1 MYLPFAKPYITGYST
16 LCASAMPFFIVFP
29 RIHVGSLTQIAVAP
43 THDRYYPSASFHR
56 EVDPEEQVAVLWFCD
71 FVKRVPHH
79 IIRPYAHESLSTLS
93 FS

>member
-1 MYLPFAKPYITGYST
+1 MLSLYFRQNAAR
-16 LCASAMPFFIVFP
+16 CA
-29 RIHVGSLTQIAVAP
+29 HQIAVAR
-43 THDRYYPSASFHR
+43 THDRYCPSASFHR
-56 EVDPEEQVAVLWFCD
+56 EVDAEEQVAVLWFCD